1 MRTQALKKQ
10 YKSGVLMEDKAIVNL
25 GKDGIEL
32 QFVSEPLL
40 GWTMTR
46 TSLYKKVYCKE
57 YTMYILL

>member
-1 MRTQALKKQ
+1 MHTQALKKQ
-10 YKSGVLMEDKAIVNL
+10 YKSGVVMDDKAIVIL

-46 TSLYKKVYCKE
+46 TSLYKKV
-57 YTMYILL
+57 L